1 MFKTNIF
8 SAMFKAI
15 YRLVF
20 TCRGVSRARLSF
32 EPSRTAADGAA
43 VANGD
48 AAGLATC
55 GCAASW
61 GLGAPRFDPPPR
73 STKGEGVGRLG
84 KEEALAAWPPAGRNT
99 NLPKHGTKVN
109 ETVNKNNVKAKPQ
122 FLKGKISAEIKCYV
136 QFYPLTS
143 GPFNKAL
150 KIKFSD

>member
-8 SAMFKAI
+8 NAM
-15 YRLVF
+15 YRLLF

-43 VANGD
+43 AANGD

-99 NLPKHGTKVN
+99 NLPKHGVTKVI
-109 ETVNKNNVKAKPQ
+109 EK
-122 FLKGKISAEIKCYV
+122 
-136 QFYPLTS
+136 
-143 GPFNKAL
+143 
-150 KIKFSD
+150 